1 MTANSIYQL
10 ENNINPSIDVFVN
23 VLGYYNPDDHSGG
36 DFFWDSTANEDAD
49 GGTIIKSAF
58 PGVTIG
64 RWKRRYTGEINV
76 RWFGAKGDGTN
87 DTVYFQNAIKKG
99 SNIYVPKG
107 QYAVSGLVLQGYQ
120 SIFGEGSLS
129 ELQAAETDKP
139 LLTMNEYSRVKELA
153 FSSSTYVSD
162 PNFCAI
168 KVNSNGHSVVI
179 ENLRFVGGFTNAINC
194 TDSNSVSIFNC
205 MISGMVGSQIVITRG
220 THNVIENNSMEKC
233 GGTSFIKLYNAATV
247 IIKNNYIGGSNTDR
261 PSAQGIYAESD
272 VAPKPDSESLDPAY
286 HYGVLIIDS
295 NDIDNIGGQ
304 AVVAVN
310 YYSVR
315 IKGNWFSAGRTDGV
329 SSVYLDSCARIEFT
343 GNDIYISGY
352 MGLQMADCET
362 GSVTNNQIEQCKDT
376 GIFMLRCKQFCIQSN
391 QIGYLTDLDP
401 DGHLMQV
408 GLSENQGDYNIISN
422 NIFRGNTTTNLY
434 YEGAHNVVN
443 NNISM

>member
-10 ENNINPSIDVFVN
+10 ENDINPSIDVFVN
-23 VLGYYNPDDHSGG
+23 VLGYNNPDDHGGG
-36 DFFWDSTANEDAD
+36 DFFWDSTANEDVD

-64 RWKRRYTGEINV
+64 RWKRRYSGELNV
-76 RWFGAKGDGTN
+76 KWFGAKGNGTN

-99 SNIYVPKG
+99 SNIYVPRG
-107 QYAVSGLVLQGYQ
+107 QYIVSGLVLKGYQ

-139 LLTMNEYSRVKELA
+139 ILTLNEFSRVKELA
-153 FSSSTYVSD
+153 FSSSIYVSNL
-162 PNFCAI
+162 NFCAI
-168 KVNSNGHSVVI
+168 KVNNNGRGVII
-179 ENLRFVGGFTNAINC
+179 ENLRIVGGFTNAINC

-205 MISGMVGSQIVITRG
+205 FISGMVESQIVIVRG

-233 GGTSFIKLYNAATV
+233 GGTSFIRLINAATV
-247 IIKNNYIGGSNTDR
+247 IIKNNYIGGGDTDR
-261 PSAQGIYAESD
+261 PSAQGIYAESN
-272 VAPKPDSESLDPAY
+272 APTY

-304 AVVAVN
+304 AIVAVS

-315 IKGNWFSAGRTDGV
+315 IKSNWLSAGRTDGI
-329 SSVYLDSCARIEFT
+329 SSIYLDSCARVEVT
-343 GNDIYISGY
+343 GNDIYTSGY
-352 MGLQMADCET
+352 MGLQMTNCET

-376 GIFMLRCKQFCIQSN
+376 GVFMLHCKQFCIQSN
-391 QIGYLTDLDP
+391 QIGNLTGLDP
-401 DGHLMQV
+401 DGHIMKV

-422 NIFRGNTTTNLY
+422 NIFKGNTTTSIY
-434 YEGAHNVVN
+434 YEGANNVVN
-443 NNISM
+443 NNISI